1 MVQLQVAIGV
11 ELKIRRKTA
20 KAALESLISRMTL
33 QVVFQIK
40 MVFVFVVALVTL
52 VPALVMLG
60 ASHYSRVLPIHLL
73 MYSF

>member
-20 KAALESLISRMTL
+20 KGALESLISCVAL
-33 QVVFQIK
+33 QVVFQIE

-52 VPALVMLG
+52 VPPLVMLR
-60 ASHYSRVLPIHLL
+60 ANHYFRVLPIK
-73 MYSF
+73 